1 MDPELIQVN
10 ASRADLKSRIDAFSR
25 RKRAL
30 LDRANQLEFRGEG
43 GAARVAAVMARS
55 KGSKGHLRR
64 SRVEDASSQAE
75 ERPVKAAKME
85 FDAPPAVPL
94 PLENR
99 LSELEEQVF
108 FREQEPVPLSVYGR
122 LRELEDRLQELLAIS
137 PEHFDPLEVVR
148 GRDRQLGEARRKEA
162 RSAQVAADL
171 KNINT
176 RIAELSSKL
185 RTKIES
191 A

>member
-1 MDPELIQVN
+1 MDPELIQVK

-64 SRVEDASSQAE
+64 SRVEDARQAE
-75 ERPVKAAKME
+75 ERPVKAAKVE
-85 FDAPPAVPL
+85 IDAPPAVPL